1 MSVRKTKT
9 NLKRLINRV
18 NLTRV
23 VKEVTRDMKDFCE
36 EDRTMETLDTL
47 VSNDYADCYN
57 LKKKDIKNVIKVV
70 ANKLGL

>member
-1 MSVRKTKT
+1 
-9 NLKRLINRV
+9 LINIV

-57 LKKKDIKNVIKVV
+57 LKKKDIKNVIKAV